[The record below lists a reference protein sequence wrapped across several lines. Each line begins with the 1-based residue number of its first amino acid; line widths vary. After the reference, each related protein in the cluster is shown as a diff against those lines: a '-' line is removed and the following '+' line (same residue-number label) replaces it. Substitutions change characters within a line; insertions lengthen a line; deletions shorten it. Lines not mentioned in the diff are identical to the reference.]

1 MKIFFAL
8 LLAVLL
14 SLTACQSSTS
24 PAEETAAVND
34 PVWQTV
40 TEQISPEEAA
50 RIDSLLSKLEPVE
63 PASTDDTIRVFYSPV
78 MQLRHL
84 ELEGTTLTIL
94 VQFKWGD
101 TLNITAYP
109 AHGDIGSTGANTHCG
124 WTADGRSYA
133 LMELDFNSTADIPD
147 SITLTTDKATIDN
160 HIVDFEATLTID
172 LTEVKS

>member
-1 MKIFFAL
+1 MKTLFAL

-14 SLTACQSSTS
+14 LASCQSE
-24 PAEETAAVND
+24 PAEAEETAAVGS
-34 PVWQTV
+34 PFLETA
-40 TEQISPEEAA
+40 TESLSPEEAA
-50 RIDSLLSKLEPVE
+50 RIDSLLAKLEPVE
-63 PASTDDTIRVFYSPV
+63 PASTDDTIRVFYAPT

-84 ELEGTTLTIL
+84 ERSGSTLTVL

-133 LMELDFNSTADIPD
+133 LMELSFDSTADIPD
-147 SITLTTDKATIDN
+147 SITLTTDEATIDH
-160 HIVDFEATLTID
+160 HIVDFETTLTID
-172 LTEVKS
+172 LTEVKA